1 MRTSTTIR
9 AAALALALLATRAP
23 AQVPASEP
31 TRTLTV
37 PAPPEGDAPAPPI
50 YVRKRTVTTLQ
61 FELSL
66 RTVTLSG
73 PGAEYVTVQRLGADA
88 VVIRPEKNLPSW
100 QKPTLEVTA
109 EDGARHLFTLEMD
122 AEQVDVQ
129 VLVRRVQCLTSSPED
144 LDSAAAQLLLREPV
158 RTIRQLSF
166 QQDNKIA
173 VAGGATLKV
182 RGSLPLSRLAVVTL
196 RVESTGEPFAFAQA
210 RFDSPIGR
218 IKVLGARL
226 DDEGNVS
233 VVVKRPEDEV
243 DGIAY
248 SLEVSERHGP
258 RKLTAQV
265 IPWPYQP
272 KSTPRQ
278 PLGTEGHPEAD
289 PDGRVRDGK
298 LPGPEI
304 LQRR

>member
-1 MRTSTTIR
+1 MRTSTVIR
-9 AAALALALLATRAP
+9 AAALALTLLATRVP
-23 AQVPASEP
+23 AQDSAPES

-37 PAPPEGDAPAPPI
+37 PAPPDGDAPTPPI
-50 YVRKRTVTTLQ
+50 YVRKRSVTTLQ

-66 RTVTLSG
+66 RAVTLSG
-73 PGAEYVTVQRLGADA
+73 PGAEHVTVQRLGADA

-100 QKPTLEVTA
+100 HRPTLEVTA

-129 VLVRRVQCLTSSPED
+129 VLVRRVQCLTSTPED
-144 LDSAAAQLLLREPV
+144 LDTVAAQLLLREPV

-166 QQDNKIA
+166 QQDNA
-173 VAGGATLKV
+173 EETVGGATLKIW
-182 RGSLPLSRLAVVTL
+182 GSLPLSRLAVVAV
-196 RVESTGEPFAFAQA
+196 RIDSTGEPFAFGQA
-210 RFDSPIGR
+210 RFDSPFGR
-218 IKVLGARL
+218 IKVLGTRPDA
-226 DDEGNVS
+226 EGNIS
-233 VVVKRPEDEV
+233 IVVKRREDEA

-272 KSTPRQ
+272 TSPPRQ
-278 PLGTEGHPEAD
+278 PLGTERHLEAD

-298 LPGPEI
+298 LSRPEA